1 MRSLSHNAG
10 ASPDLWVV
18 FPLVCN
24 VWSLGGG
31 MKWTRCLVPYLYY
44 LLSMHGKPLNFGTS
58 RHPLI
63 PFSTRCSSLASPLR
77 RPVFDSLFNF
87 LFLTSAQL
95 LVTKTEPTRN
105 PRQNRWKQRVRRQ
118 LEMPKKGNNQNGQC
132 WEGFLFWLLTMPA
145 GLGRCGGEYIVKHGA
160 LRAFNSPLYNV
171 SISVALQGGH
181 HKHREHP

>member
-63 PFSTRCSSLASPLR
+63 PFSTRCGSLASPLR

-118 LEMPKKGNNQNGQC
+118 LRCPRRGTIRTASAGRDSCFDFWLCQLA
-132 WEGFLFWLLTMPA
+132 WEG
-145 GLGRCGGEYIVKHGA
+145 
-160 LRAFNSPLYNV
+160 
-171 SISVALQGGH
+171 VAANTLWNM
-181 HKHREHP
+181 EL